1 MANWPNICCMR
12 GHLLQNFTKIDD
24 TVRRIG
30 SWFTFFSI
38 VSAAMSWVASYIAPI
53 YKYGWGAVVFAGIGS
68 ACAIT
73 LVASGA
79 LVAWRYF
86 NPLPEQ
92 SATNEGQEAPVPL
105 SPTRIC
111 HVRSSVYF
119 DQLEDE
125 GLIRLTL
132 EFLNASDEEVAL
144 ESANGHLSY
153 AGINEKELHPVAWL
167 DGCQPPRAKPFD
179 DLPINF
185 QQNPPSWVI
194 HFMLEQARNGKPFSI
209 KFHLQIKAKVLA
221 TGEVIELRPWDGV
234 SCQIIN
240 LPVVTGRS
248 APSVG
253 TSP

>member
-1 MANWPNICCMR
+1 MR
-12 GHLLQNFTKIDD
+12 KIFAWIAPIVGFGDEI
-24 TVRRIG
+24 VRRVVYW
-30 SWFTFFSI
+30 SAFFGL
-38 VSAAMSWVASYIAPI
+38 VSAAMSWVAAHITPI
-53 YKYGWGAVVFAGIGS
+53 SQYGWAAIVFTGIGA
-68 ACAIT
+68 ACAIS
-73 LVASGA
+73 LVVSGA

-111 HVRSSVYF
+111 HVRSSVSF

-185 QQNPPSWVI
+185 QQTRRRGSFISCLNRRVAAN
-194 HFMLEQARNGKPFSI
+194 HFLSNFIFKLKRKCWQQGKSLSFDR
-209 KFHLQIKAKVLA
+209 
-221 TGEVIELRPWDGV
+221 GMG
-234 SCQIIN
+234 
-240 LPVVTGRS
+240 
-248 APSVG
+248 
-253 TSP
+253 

>member
-1 MANWPNICCMR
+1 MR
-12 GHLLQNFTKIDD
+12 KIFAWIAPIVGFGDEI
-24 TVRRIG
+24 VRRVVYW
-30 SWFTFFSI
+30 SAFFGL
-38 VSAAMSWVASYIAPI
+38 VSAAMSWVAAHITPI
-53 YKYGWGAVVFAGIGS
+53 SQYGWAAIVFTGIGA
-68 ACAIT
+68 ACAVL
-73 LVASGA
+73 LVVSGA

-111 HVRSSVYF
+111 HVRSSVSF

-185 QQNPPSWVI
+185 QQTPPSWVI
-194 HFMLEQARNGKPFSI
+194 HFLLEQARSGKPFSI
-209 KFHLQIKAKVLA
+209 KFHLQTKAKMLA

-234 SCQIIN
+234 SCQTKNI
-240 LPVVTGRS
+240 PVVTGRLIS
-248 APSVG
+248 LAG
-253 TSP
+253 TSS